1 MSYIWTP
8 GEDGVTVTRPFTGT
22 AGPTLHGG
30 CLDWRED
37 HRQGLHGLLI
47 LLGHVVVVCVRL
59 LCIYLE
65 KGGLGDGRVGG
76 KRWWRVD
83 TWACISYNAAR
94 GQTTQVGGGS
104 HSQGN

>member
-1 MSYIWTP
+1 MSHIWTP

-59 LCIYLE
+59 LCIY
-65 KGGLGDGRVGG
+65 
-76 KRWWRVD
+76 
-83 TWACISYNAAR
+83 
-94 GQTTQVGGGS
+94 
-104 HSQGN
+104 